1 MGALETGFHCETPF
15 YMHFVYILYSPS
27 SDLYYVGESGDV
39 DVRLIFHNKLNPGS
53 FTSKHRPWQL
63 KKTIPFDSQRQ
74 AIGAER
80 YIKKRKSRKYI
91 QSLITNPQAVHRL
104 RKRFAVG

>member
-1 MGALETGFHCETPF
+1 MRDSSPCGALETGFHCETPF

-63 KKTIPFDSQRQ
+63 KKTIPLIARDKQLVLRD
-74 AIGAER
+74 IL
-80 YIKKRKSRKYI
+80 KSARVENIFK
-91 QSLITNPQAVHRL
+91 A
-104 RKRFAVG
+104 